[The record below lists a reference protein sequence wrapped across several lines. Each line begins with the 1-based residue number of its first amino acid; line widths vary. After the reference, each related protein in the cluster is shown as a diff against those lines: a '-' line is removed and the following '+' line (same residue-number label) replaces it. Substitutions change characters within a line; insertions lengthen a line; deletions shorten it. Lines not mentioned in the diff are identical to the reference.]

1 MNIEDSLLELVNL
14 SIAASVF
21 FWGVLQW
28 YLAVRAERR
37 RRDANLTA
45 WGFEVMEMMS
55 ELHSIA
61 SFTKSSGAVSST
73 AERLAW
79 QASALVEQGRIFF
92 PNVHPDKSHDG
103 FRPKLL
109 DEVVRCTIIAQYLRE
124 HPDVAPSRTLK
135 DQIWIARKA
144 FRRDLQRKIQ
154 LTLLHVDEHDIGESI
169 SHDPMTWPGPENR
182 TDKREF

>member
-1 MNIEDSLLELVNL
+1 
-14 SIAASVF
+14 
-21 FWGVLQW
+21 
-28 YLAVRAERR
+28 
-37 RRDANLTA
+37 
-45 WGFEVMEMMS
+45 MMS

-61 SFTKSSGAVSST
+61 SFTKSSGAVSSA

-79 QASALVEQGRIFF
+79 QASALVEQGRVFF

-109 DEVVRCTIIAQYLRE
+109 DEVVRCSIIAQYLRE
-124 HPDVAPSRTLK
+124 HPDVAPSGILK

-144 FRRDLQRKIQ
+144 FRRDLQRKIH

-169 SHDPMTWPGPENR
+169 SHDPMTWPAPQ
-182 TDKREF
+182 TAPIREYSKGS